1 MTVRLFLVDEY
12 PLYRSGV
19 RAAVE
24 ADNDVRVVGEASTG
38 DEAIQ
43 VLRGSVV
50 TADVVLMEVDLPDIS
65 GIEAARTIA
74 ADSESRGVRPP
85 RVLMVSASD
94 AGHAVVA
101 AMRAGTSGYLTKR
114 ASQEEL
120 LQAVRIAAA
129 GGAVFSPTVARR
141 LGEYFSVA
149 HEFPSDAAFPK
160 LTERERQVLDLIA
173 RGCDNRRIARQLV
186 LSEKTIR
193 NHVTHLFGKLQV
205 KDRASAAVRARDAG
219 MGR

>member
-19 RAAVE
+19 RVAVQ
-24 ADNDVRVVGEASTG
+24 ADGDVQVVGEASTG
-38 DEAIQ
+38 NEA
-43 VLRGSVV
+43 VRLLRNTTVD
-50 TADVVLMEVDLPDIS
+50 ADVVLMEVDLPDIS
-65 GIEAARTIA
+65 GIDAARTIV
-74 ADSESRGVRPP
+74 ADSEARGTPPP

-101 AMRAGTSGYLTKR
+101 AMRAGTSGYLAKG
-114 ASQEEL
+114 ASHVEL

-129 GGAVFSPTVARR
+129 GGAVFSPNVARR
-141 LGEYFSVA
+141 LGEYFSVV
-149 HEFPSDAAFPK
+149 HEYPSHAAFPT
-160 LTERERQVLDLIA
+160 LTDRERQVLDLIA

-205 KDRASAAVRARDAG
+205 KDRATAAVRAREAG
-219 MGR
+219 MG

>member
-1 MTVRLFLVDEY
+1 MTIRLFLVDEF

-24 ADNDVRVVGEASTG
+24 TDSEVQVVGEASTG

-43 VLRGSVV
+43 VLRDGTVE
-50 TADVVLMEVDLPDIS
+50 TDVVLMEVDLPDVS
-65 GIEAARTIA
+65 GIEAARTIV
-74 ADSESRGVRPP
+74 ADSEARRTPPP

-101 AMRAGTSGYLTKR
+101 AMRAGTSGYLAKG
-114 ASQEEL
+114 ASQKEL
-120 LQAVRIAAA
+120 LRAVRVAAT
-129 GGAVFSPTVARR
+129 GGAVFSPAVARR
-141 LGEYFSVA
+141 LGEYFSVV
-149 HEFPSDAAFPK
+149 HSYPSHAAFPT
-160 LTERERQVLDLIA
+160 LTDRERQVLDLIA

-205 KDRASAAVRARDAG
+205 KDRASAAVRAREAG
-219 MGR
+219 MG